1 MRFHGRRPL
10 VLIAATTS
18 LACVTSRNR
27 TPGGLPADPTRTAVT
42 GQVGGQRATA
52 STQPNASRKRVD
64 AKEEPATLVAVDRT
78 RCTVTEPRF
87 RDTRVG
93 DNVTCDW
100 RTGDRAP

>member
-1 MRFHGRRPL
+1 MRNGLPPL
-10 VLIAATTS
+10 IVIVGIGS
-18 LACVTSRNR
+18 LACVTSRSS

-42 GQVGGQRATA
+42 GQVPGQRATA

-78 RCTVTEPRF
+78 RCTVTDSRF
-87 RDTRVG
+87 RDTKVG
-93 DNVTCDW
+93 DSVICDW